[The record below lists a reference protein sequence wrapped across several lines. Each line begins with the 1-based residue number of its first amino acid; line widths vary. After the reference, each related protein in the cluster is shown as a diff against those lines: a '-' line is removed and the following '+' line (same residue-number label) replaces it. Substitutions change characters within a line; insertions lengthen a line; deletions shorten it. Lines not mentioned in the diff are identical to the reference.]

1 MIRRPSGPSAAALP
15 RVGQAPET
23 DAKPAPAP
31 RHDGWTPARQAAFL
45 RELAATQCVGTAA
58 KAVGMSRQSAYR
70 LRARL
75 RGEPFDLAW
84 DAAFQM
90 SFDALAEA
98 AMERALHGTEVPVFF
113 GGEQVGSYRRYDER
127 LTLAL
132 LNMKGRFLRPRAP
145 SVVEAGGYAPDDVAG
160 LLARVGDGPE
170 RWSDSANADRKDGA
184 MDDDTEA

>member
-1 MIRRPSGPSAAALP
+1 
-15 RVGQAPET
+15 
-23 DAKPAPAP
+23 
-31 RHDGWTPARQAAFL
+31 
-45 RELAATQCVGTAA
+45 
-58 KAVGMSRQSAYR
+58 MSRQSAYR

-113 GGEQVGSYRRYDER
+113 AGERVGSYRRYDER

-132 LNMKGRFLRPRAP
+132 LNMRGRFLRPRAP
-145 SVVEAGGYAPDDVAG
+145 SLVEAGRYAPDDVAG
-160 LLARVGDGPE
+160 LLARVGNGPE
-170 RWSDSANADRKDGA
+170 RWSNSVNAGLEGE
-184 MDDDTEA
+184 MEDDEAEDDAREA